1 MLFSYID
8 IVFVLWN
15 QWNMIFD
22 LYFICRWSS
31 RSTLNSDGSET
42 KLQMCTDCISLCLFV
57 PGTVL
62 CILSPWLLVP
72 IYIIPSFSGSHF
84 QTLIWISCIGSAI
97 LVFMGCMVGNM
108 MWYRRGDG
116 LKCRL
121 HCGKGPKNHYWGDS
135 LTSKRDVHTV

>member
-1 MLFSYID
+1 
-8 IVFVLWN
+8 
-15 QWNMIFD
+15 MIFD

-72 IYIIPSFSGSHF
+72 IYIIPSFSGSHL

-97 LVFMGCMVGNM
+97 LVFMGCLVGNM